1 MKQKSIKFVI
11 AITAITLL
19 LIAGCKKDELPSKT
33 VEVSLPT
40 ITLVGDPVVILNV
53 GDTYVDQG
61 ATYYDSLYG
70 DNGTIS
76 TTTEVS
82 TTEEGFVI
90 VRYTAT
96 NQYGFEGSG
105 TRLVA
110 VTGASDLLDVSGDYF
125 HAARGGTAV
134 VSKVG
139 RGVFV
144 SDNVS
149 GGAAGSSD
157 AYFMLTSDS
166 TMVMPAQFLT
176 NNGVSASFNTVSYD
190 FTALPPTYSYK
201 ISAAGFG
208 TGLRVFE
215 KQ

>member
-1 MKQKSIKFVI
+1 MKKKSIKFAM

-61 ATYYDSLYG
+61 ATFYDSLYG

-76 TTTEVS
+76 TTTEVN
-82 TTEEGFVI
+82 TAEEGFVI

-96 NQYGFEGSG
+96 NKYGFEGSG

-125 HAARGGTAV
+125 HAARGGTAT

-144 SDNVS
+144 TDNVS
-149 GGAAGSSD
+149 GGGSSSD
-157 AYFMLTSDS
+157 AYFMFTSDS
-166 TMVMPAQFLT
+166 TMVIPTQFLT
-176 NNGVSASFNTVSYD
+176 NNGVNASFTDASYD
-190 FTALPPTYSYK
+190 FTSLPPTYEYK
-201 ISAAGFG
+201 IAAAGFG
-208 TGLRVFE
+208 PGLRVFE